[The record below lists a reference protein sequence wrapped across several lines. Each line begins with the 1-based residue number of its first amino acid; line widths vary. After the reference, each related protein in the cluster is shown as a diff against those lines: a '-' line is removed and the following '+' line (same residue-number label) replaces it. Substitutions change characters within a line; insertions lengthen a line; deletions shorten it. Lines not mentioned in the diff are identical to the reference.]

1 MARSWERSRAL
12 LERARKSLAGGVS
25 SPFRAQAPVPLHFE
39 DGRGSRLKDADGN
52 WYIDYTLG
60 WGPSILG
67 YRHPAMV
74 EALGRAA
81 DSPYTYGAQHEREF
95 LVSEKIQS
103 LVPCA
108 ERVLYTSSG
117 TEAVQ
122 IAWRL
127 CRAFTGRRLILKFE
141 GHYHGWM
148 DSALISYHPRADQ
161 AGPWESPYPVTSS
174 LGQVANVVDNVLV
187 APWNSI
193 EAVERV
199 FAERGPELA
208 AVVMEPVLCNSGC
221 IFPRPGYLEGV
232 RDIARR
238 HGALLMFDE
247 VITGFRLALGGAQQ
261 YYGVTPDISTY
272 GKAVAGGLALSGVAG
287 RADIL
292 EMAVGGGVAFG
303 GSFNGNPIVLAGAHA
318 VLEVLS
324 SDGGAPLEQ
333 ARRIGESIMEGLRAA
348 AARHGLPVLVSGFGA
363 AFAVH
368 FTPRTEL
375 AEYRDTLSDDPEML
389 HRLVIALLEEGV
401 CILPDGRMYVSVVHS
416 ADDAAETLAAFD
428 RAFTSFGVS

>member
-1 MARSWERSRAL
+1 MWEKSGEM
-12 LERARKSLAGGVS
+12 LERARRSLTGGVS

-39 DGRGSRLKDADGN
+39 DGRGSRLKDVDGN
-52 WYIDYTLG
+52 WYLDYTLG

-74 EALGRAA
+74 EALRRAA
-81 DSPYTYGAQHEREF
+81 EGPHTYGAQHELEF

-103 LVPCA
+103 LVACA
-108 ERVLYTSSG
+108 ERVSFTSSG

-122 IAWRL
+122 LAWRL
-127 CRAFTGRRLILKFE
+127 CRAFTRRNLILKFE

-148 DSALISYHPRADQ
+148 DSALISHHPGPGEV
-161 AGPWESPYPVTSS
+161 GPWESPTPVAGSK
-174 LGQVANVVDNVLV
+174 GQVANAVDNVVV
-187 APWNSI
+187 APWNSL

-199 FAERGPELA
+199 FARRGGEIA
-208 AVVMEPVLCNSGC
+208 AVVTEPVLCNSGC
-221 IFPRPGYLEGV
+221 ILPRAGYLAGL

-261 YYGVTPDISTY
+261 FYGVTPDLSTF

-287 RADIL
+287 RAEIL
-292 EMAVGGGVAFG
+292 EMTVGGGVAFG

-318 VLEVLS
+318 ALEVLS
-324 SDGGAPLEQ
+324 AGHGAAL
-333 ARRIGESIMEGLRAA
+333 AAAHRVGESIMRGIRDAA
-348 AARHGLPVLVSGFGA
+348 GRRGLPVLVAGFGT

-368 FTPRTEL
+368 FTPKVEL
-375 AEYRDTLSDDPEML
+375 MEYRDLFSDDAEAL
-389 HRLVIALLEEGV
+389 RRLVVALLEEGV
-401 CILPDGRMYVSVVHS
+401 YILPDGRLYVSVVHS
-416 ADDAAETLAAFD
+416 EEDAAETVAAFE
-428 RAFTSFGVS
+428 RAFEKLI